1 MRTPPL
7 PRHLA
12 AWLVRLALFG
22 LVLSPSTSLAADP
35 PCDIYPPG
43 KQSTCVAIWKQ
54 LNDEGAKEI
63 AEFGLAQQKRRDDG
77 KMTPE
82 QHLSENMAFIKQ
94 ATQKRLRRLH
104 ERMAKE

>member
-1 MRTPPL
+1 M
-7 PRHLA
+7 
-12 AWLVRLALFG
+12 AWPGGLALCG
-22 LVLSPSTSLAADP
+22 LILSPSTSLAADP

-43 KQSTCVAIWKQ
+43 KQLTCAAIWKQ

-77 KMTPE
+77 KMTAE
-82 QHLSENMAFIKQ
+82 QHLAENMAFIRQ
-94 ATQKRLRRLH
+94 ATQKRLQRLH